1 MGSIETKRCVL
12 VAAGAAAEGRTGVTY
27 AAGVSS
33 ASAGAHGLCL
43 QLASLPPGARSRAH
57 RHDEHE
63 SAACVI
69 EGQME
74 LWFGERL
81 EHNVVARVGE
91 FIYIP
96 EGVPHLVLNPSA
108 TQAAVAVLARTDPN
122 AQEHVTELPA
132 LDALPH
138 LEREARHVH

>member
-1 MGSIETKRCVL
+1 MGSTEAKRCVL

-69 EGQME
+69 EGAME
-74 LWFGERL
+74 LWFGDRL
-81 EHNVVARVGE
+81 EHNIVARVGD
-91 FIYIP
+91 FVYIP

-108 TQAAVAVLARTDPN
+108 TDAAVAVLARTDPN
-122 AQEHVTELPA
+122 AQEDVTELPA

-138 LEREARHVH
+138 LDLEGDA